1 MKKTI
6 SSLWLAAGALG
17 SSAVNVFAVE
27 DAAKTGS
34 INLNAPGEFSKLGN
48 ITITTIVAGAIRL
61 VLIVASLIFFFML
74 VWGGIQWMMSGG
86 DKNAAEQARSKITNA
101 LVGLVIVFSAWA
113 IMALIKNLFGV
124 DIMGGLEIPSFQSFQ

>member
-6 SSLWLAAGALG
+6 SSLWLAAGAMAG
-17 SSAVNVFAVE
+17 SAINAFAADSV
-27 DAAKTGS
+27 
-34 INLNAPGEFSKLGN
+34 NLNATGKFVTLGN
-48 ITITTIVAGAIRL
+48 ITITSLVSGAIRL
-61 VLIVASLIFFFML
+61 VLILASLIFFFML

-113 IMALIKNLFGV
+113 IMALIKSLFGV
-124 DIMGGLEIPSFQSFQ
+124 DIMGGLEIPTFTQ

>member
-6 SSLWLAAGALG
+6 SSLCLAAGILAI
-17 SSAVNVFAVE
+17 SAVSVFGA
-27 DAAKTGS
+27 DS
-34 INLNAPGEFSKLGN
+34 INLNASGTFSSLGG
-48 ITITTIVAGAIRL
+48 ITITSIVSGAIRL
-61 VLIVASLIFFFML
+61 VLILASLIFFFML

-113 IMALIKNLFGV
+113 IMALIKSLFGV
-124 DIMGGLEIPSFQSFQ
+124 DIMGGLEIPTFTK

>member
-6 SSLWLAAGALG
+6 SSLCLAAGALA
-17 SSAVNVFAVE
+17 SSTISAFAKEINV
-27 DAAKTGS
+27 G
-34 INLNAPGEFSKLGN
+34 APEGFGDLGN
-48 ITITTIVAGAIRL
+48 ITIGKMIAGAIRL
-61 VLIVASLIFFFML
+61 VLILASLVFFFML

-113 IMALIKNLFGV
+113 IMALIKSLFNV
-124 DIMGGLEIPSFQSFQ
+124 DIMGGFDIPKFY